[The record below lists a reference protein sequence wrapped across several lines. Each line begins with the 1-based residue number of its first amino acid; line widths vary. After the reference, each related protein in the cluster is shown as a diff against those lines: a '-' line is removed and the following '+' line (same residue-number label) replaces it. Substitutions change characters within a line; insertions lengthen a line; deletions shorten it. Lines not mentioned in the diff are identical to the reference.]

1 MAERSYTPA
10 ERRRRARIV
19 TGGIR
24 KALADIEDHRGDAEV
39 ARIDAAAE
47 ERWRDERDE
56 MARHLATAKREA
68 AAAKAKER
76 LAPREERQAARQA
89 SIAARREAERVQ
101 HKARRYGL

>member
-1 MAERSYTPA
+1 MNRSYTPA

-24 KALADIEDHRGDAEV
+24 KAFADIEDHRGDAEV

-47 ERWRDERDE
+47 ERWGLERDE

-68 AAAKAKER
+68 ADAKAKER
-76 LAPREERQAARQA
+76 LAPREDRQTARQAARD
-89 SIAARREAERVQ
+89 ARREAERIQ
-101 HKARRYGL
+101 HKASKYGL

>member
-1 MAERSYTPA
+1 MNRSYTPA

-47 ERWRDERDE
+47 ERWGLERDE

-68 AAAKAKER
+68 ADAKAKER
-76 LAPREERQAARQA
+76 LAPREDRQTARQAARD
-89 SIAARREAERVQ
+89 ARREAERIQ
-101 HKARRYGL
+101 HKASKYGL